1 MNMNR
6 SLLLL
11 AFAMFTVSAYA
22 LPDYE
27 PFADATG
34 AGGTAYTPGTLLG
47 GQVNAQGLTWADVGT
62 SVAGPFITNNVGSLD
77 VPGLAPALGNSILFG
92 GNGKSCRMALGSTI
106 TAGTVYYSFAVNIT
120 NITGLSTSG
129 IFWAGLNNSTGGQAA
144 QPTVVGNKLYTR
156 AVTGGFQFGFAKN
169 GTAAPDS
176 ISWDTATHFVNE
188 TNFIVSSYVFGGTSL
203 MWINPSSSTFGNNA
217 LQPAATLTST
227 ASTGDIGSGVAS
239 FCFFQRNASQPTNII
254 ADELHVGLTWADVT
268 PTGPTIAAQPQSQR
282 VLAGNNATFNVTAIG
297 AAGYQW
303 RFNGSAMSGA
313 AGPSLTITNAQ
324 AGNAGS
330 YLVVATNGSTAV
342 TSSVAKLFVVP
353 DVYPRLR
360 PVWSIAPNTTNY
372 PFVTTDVTTAPNQR
386 SIAYNALSNQV
397 LVVSRTNYVTG
408 STNPMIY
415 VLDASTGTN
424 LYTLDTSV
432 VSGGL
437 AGSPA
442 LTLVCIGV
450 ADDGAVYA
458 ANVAAAVADKFSIY
472 RWPNSANGQ
481 VGTLV
486 FQGVPNGTDN
496 TPRWGDTLRV
506 RGAGTGT
513 EVIADSNDGN
523 WFTVLTPTDSTMASF
538 TSTVHSNLYV
548 GGSIGRSL
556 QFGNSNNYWE
566 KRKAVG
572 LQESSYDTT
581 AFSYVTVI
589 TNFSNFPS
597 SVGPVG
603 LLLSAQSNWVCGI
616 DFVTS
621 SSTPDTLDLFEA
633 SDPSTPLLLA
643 KYSFPTNH
651 QGNLNFIG
659 QVLFAGTN
667 VFAVDA
673 NNGIAAFTWVP
684 FKPTLSI
691 VQSGSDVIVSWV
703 TNATGYTLYSNPS
716 VTSPATWSLIGP
728 GTIVG
733 TEYVVTN
740 AITPTPQFYRLQK

>member
-11 AFAMFTVSAYA
+11 AFAMVAVSAYA

-27 PFADATG
+27 PFADVTG
-34 AGGTAYTPGTLLG
+34 AGGTAYAPGTLLG
-47 GQVNAQGLTWADVGT
+47 GQINAQGLAWAEVGT
-62 SVAGPFITNNVGSLD
+62 SVASPSITNNAGSLN

-92 GNGKSCRMALGSTI
+92 GNGRSCRMAIGSTI
-106 TAGTVYYSFAVNIT
+106 TAGTLYFSFAVNIT

-129 IFWAGLNNSTGGQAA
+129 IFWAGVNNSTGIQSS
-144 QPTVVGNKLYTR
+144 QPTVVGSKFYTR
-156 AVTGGFQFGFAKN
+156 AVTGGFQFGFSKN
-169 GTAAPDS
+169 STAATDV
-176 ISWDTATHFVNE
+176 SWDSVLHVANE
-188 TNFIVSSYVFGGTSL
+188 TNFIVGTYAFGSACQL
-203 MWINPSSSTFGNNA
+203 WINPSSSTFGNNA
-217 LQPAATLTST
+217 LQPASTLSGS
-227 ASTGDIGSGVAS
+227 AGGDISSIAS
-239 FCFFQRNASQPTNII
+239 FCFFQRNIAEPAAII
-254 ADELHVGLTWADVT
+254 ADELHVGLSWADVT

-282 VLAGNNATFNVTAIG
+282 VLAGNNATFNVNAVG

-303 RFNGSAMSGA
+303 WFNGSAVPGA
-313 AGPSLTITNAQ
+313 ASPSLTITNAQ
-324 AGNAGS
+324 AANAGA
-330 YLVVATNGSTAV
+330 YLVIATNGSTSI
-342 TSSVAKLFVVP
+342 TSSVAKLFVVA

-360 PVWSIAPNTTNY
+360 PLWSIAPNTTNY

-442 LTLVCIGV
+442 LTLVCIDV

-481 VGTLV
+481 AGTLV
-486 FQGVPNGTDN
+486 FQGVPDGTDN
-496 TPRWGDTLRV
+496 TPRWGDTLRA

-523 WFTVLTPTDSTMASF
+523 WFTVLTPTDSSMASF
-538 TSTVHSNLYV
+538 ISTVHSNLYV

-556 QFGNSNNYWE
+556 QFGDSNNYWE

-572 LQESSYDTT
+572 LQKSSYDTT
-581 AFSYVTVI
+581 AFSYVTVV
-589 TNFSNFPS
+589 TNFSNFPGT
-597 SVGPVG
+597 VGPVG

-616 DFVTS
+616 DFVSS

-633 SDPSTPLLLA
+633 SDLSTPLLLA

-651 QGNLNFIG
+651 QGNANFMG

-691 VQSGSDVIVSWV
+691 VQSGSNVIVSWF
-703 TNATGYTLYSNPS
+703 TNATGYSLYSNPS
-716 VTSPATWSLIGP
+716 VTSPGTWSLIGP